1 MIPKFVPPGTAE
13 EEDCGSDDDEAPRAT
28 TTPMPILDEVMR
40 VSGGG
45 EGVGAGGGE
54 EVVGVD
60 EGAAVESEM
69 AV

>member
-1 MIPKFVPPGTAE
+1 MEVMMM
-13 EEDCGSDDDEAPRAT
+13 SAPRAT
-28 TTPMPILDEVMR
+28 PTPMPILDEVMR

-45 EGVGAGGGE
+45 DGVGAGGRE
-54 EVVGVD
+54 EDVGVD